1 MALDHTLASRW
12 KDGNAFNEI
21 LSSRVDLVGDVENY
35 VDELDDMAGLLL
47 CPSSLA
53 YYK

>member
-21 LSSRVDLVGDVENY
+21 LSSRVELVGDVENY
-35 VDELDDMAGLLL
+35 VDVDDMAGLFFVRHH
-47 CPSSLA
+47 
-53 YYK
+53 